1 MGEEARRVHRPP
13 VIHCRIQAH
22 PSRNE
27 LHDRLRKLIAP
38 LPVDVFLH
46 ESEPPDP
53 WAGYVRCLTD
63 IPDEVSHLLVVQDDA
78 LPVAGFASA
87 LEQVAERHQN
97 DPVCLFMGAFPSS
110 TATRI
115 RRSKPDV
122 RYVPLGPTSF
132 VPIVCILWPAH
143 KARQFLDWSTT
154 ARGMTRADDANVA
167 RWVRATK
174 QQVWVATPSIVEHD
188 DFTPS
193 VKGGRDHVPGAEAW
207 RRALFLA
214 DDASCYDWL
223 EGS

>member
-1 MGEEARRVHRPP
+1 MIEARV
-13 VIHCRIQAH
+13 QAH
-22 PSRNE
+22 DSRRH
-27 LHDRLRKLIAP
+27 LHNRLYQALSPMPTTFSIHAS
-38 LPVDVFLH
+38 D
-46 ESEPPDP
+46 PPNP
-53 WAGYVRCLTD
+53 WENYQRCLTN
-63 IPDEVSHLLVVQDDA
+63 IGSHCTHVLIVQDDA
-78 LPVAGFASA
+78 LPCDGFADA
-87 LEQVAERHQN
+87 VEKIGERHPN

-143 KARQFLDWSTT
+143 KAREFLDWSTT

-193 VKGGRDHVPGAEAW
+193 VKGGREHVPGAEAW

-223 EGS
+223 A